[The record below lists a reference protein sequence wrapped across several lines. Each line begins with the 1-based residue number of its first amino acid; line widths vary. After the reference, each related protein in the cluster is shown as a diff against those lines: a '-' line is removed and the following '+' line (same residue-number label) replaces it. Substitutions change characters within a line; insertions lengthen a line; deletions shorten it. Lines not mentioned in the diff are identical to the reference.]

1 MARATRLSGNKIMP
15 GVARKGKDIAIG
27 VVRTGRTTVFAN
39 NQPIATVGDLIAPH
53 IPGGPHSASVVVGYE
68 PSVHAESREVAREGD
83 ATSCGHPLSTGSS
96 NVFAGE

>member
-1 MARATRLSGNKIMP
+1 MP

-53 IPGGPHSASVVVGYE
+53 IPGGPHSA
-68 PSVHAESREVAREGD
+68 R
-83 ATSCGHPLSTGSS
+83 LL
-96 NVFAGE
+96 